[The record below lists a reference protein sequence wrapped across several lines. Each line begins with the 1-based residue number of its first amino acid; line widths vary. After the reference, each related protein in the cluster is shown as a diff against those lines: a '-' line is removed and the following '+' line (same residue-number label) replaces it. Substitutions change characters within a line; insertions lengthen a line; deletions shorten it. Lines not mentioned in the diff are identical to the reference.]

1 MATLIILRGL
11 PGSGKSTW
19 AQNWASD
26 PANTWPHCV
35 ISLDAIRL
43 MIAGSAENRDR
54 IQASQRRK
62 FNDMVVAMGRH
73 MIADPY
79 VRVTPVRGESD
90 VFACNFTREAFLEGR
105 WNTRTINARGLFVDK
120 NETVVQRGGRE
131 VLRRGRDRIDEV

>member
-26 PANTWPHCV
+26 PANAWPHCV

-62 FNDMVVAMGRH
+62 FNDMVVAHG
-73 MIADPY
+73 DTSPGSFP
-79 VRVTPVRGESD
+79 VRVERKENGIDLTYERQTFKERDIGS
-90 VFACNFTREAFLEGR
+90 RS
-105 WNTRTINARGLFVDK
+105 ARS
-120 NETVVQRGGRE
+120 
-131 VLRRGRDRIDEV
+131 